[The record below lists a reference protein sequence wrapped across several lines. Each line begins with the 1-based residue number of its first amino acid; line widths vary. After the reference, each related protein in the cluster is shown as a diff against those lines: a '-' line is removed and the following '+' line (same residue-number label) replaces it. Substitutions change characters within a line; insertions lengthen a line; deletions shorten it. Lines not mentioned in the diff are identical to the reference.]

1 MGWFLS
7 FISALLIMGN
17 WYHTSNINQSISNSE
32 EGQLQQQ
39 AYEILRLTNAIN
51 DWRYNHPTDL
61 REGGTLTVRELG
73 ITPVYGTK
81 HIILNQKT
89 FVWLP
94 FRPGLIA
101 ALRDVTGSSE
111 LIYYVKNR
119 KLLDKNDNYI
129 GSPPSAIPE
138 GAVVIIN

>member
-7 FISALLIMGN
+7 FISALLVMGN

-101 ALRDVTGSSE
+101 AL
-111 LIYYVKNR
+111 
-119 KLLDKNDNYI
+119 
-129 GSPPSAIPE
+129 
-138 GAVVIIN
+138 